1 MRGKQL
7 ENISYNH
14 EYFET
19 LRAQVKNLSNLG
31 LIGLPTKKFEETR
44 ICESK
49 TVVKSFSDIMKEDN
63 TPYQLKLD
71 IFVYKTNC
79 YAFGTSVIY

>member
-1 MRGKQL
+1 M
-7 ENISYNH
+7 
-14 EYFET
+14 
-19 LRAQVKNLSNLG
+19 
-31 LIGLPTKKFEETR
+31 IGLPTKKFSETR

-49 TVVKSFSDIMKEDN
+49 AVVKSFSDIMKEDN

-79 YAFGTSVIY
+79 YDEQLAMTEVKWPYI